1 MADRKQT
8 TDRTQVLPDSHGW
21 RQITV
26 RTFERWDETKI
37 ASKVVLKSNTSGFV
51 DIWMEEY
58 TGESRRAKLTSV
70 RLENEAAQVL
80 FQMLRDTSGIGH

>member
-1 MADRKQT
+1 MNDRKQT
-8 TDRTQVLPDSHGW
+8 TDRANVLPDSHGW
-21 RQITV
+21 REITV

-37 ASKVVLKSNTSGFV
+37 ASKAVLKTNTSGFV
-51 DIWMEEY
+51 DILLEEY

>member
-1 MADRKQT
+1 MTRKQT
-8 TDRTQVLPDSHGW
+8 VDRARVLPDANGW
-21 RQITV
+21 REITV
-26 RTFERWDETKI
+26 RTPESWDEMKV
-37 ASKVVLKSNTSGFV
+37 ASRTTIKTNTSGFV
-51 DIWMEEY
+51 DILMEEY